1 MDRPQEISAES
12 FDFTDGSSI
21 NEGLQENLRRLGGFF
36 ILFMNPGK
44 VGDAF
49 PRVAPFGIRL
59 GTPRRFRARVAVQN
73 VYAVGSFTN
82 YKFQGSAKLTL
93 RTSLLEVGKDI

>member
-1 MDRPQEISAES
+1 MHPSIRQFAALALKRCAMDRPQEISAES

-36 ILFMNPGK
+36 ILFMNPRK

-59 GTPRRFRARVAVQN
+59 GTPRRFRV
-73 VYAVGSFTN
+73 
-82 YKFQGSAKLTL
+82 
-93 RTSLLEVGKDI
+93 